1 MVVSTSYT
9 YGGRYYIADLYRC
22 QSCPDVNME
31 FTTNDNGVS
40 FACTCKT
47 GFSITGDPLIGEQS
61 CVRQELYNEYYSD
74 QASSVNV
81 RYNSLSATV
90 ESRTLTHFFVKS
102 ASLCKYYGGAR
113 NSRDC
118 QALANLCV
126 LQLYTLTST
135 GTSTSGGG
143 ACVAFN
149 GIINVRPTSSII
161 YSQTEWRAGLPWIY
175 YGDTGTLIRAFTY
188 F

>member
-1 MVVSTSYT
+1 MVVTT
-9 YGGRYYIADLYRC
+9 AGKYGGRYYQADLYNC
-22 QSCPDVNME
+22 QSCPDRNME
-31 FTTNDNGVS
+31 FSTDGTS
-40 FACTCKT
+40 YSCTCKT
-47 GFSITGDPLIGEQS
+47 GYTITGDALIGEQS
-61 CVRQELYNEYYSD
+61 CVAEDAYNEYISV
-74 QASSVNV
+74 QPSSVNV

-90 ESRTLTHFFVKS
+90 ESRTLTHFFLKS

-149 GIINVRPTSSII
+149 AAVFIKPKTCI
-161 YSQTEWRAGLPWIY
+161 YQTQNCVC
-175 YGDTGTLIRAFTY
+175 
-188 F
+188 